1 MKLKQSQQLFE
12 EALKALPGGVN
23 SPVRSFAA
31 VGGSP
36 RFIQSANGAH
46 LTDCDN
52 NTYIDYV
59 GAFGP
64 MILGHNH
71 PAVIESIT
79 QQVQHGLSYGAP
91 CELEIRLSQAVQKH
105 MPNIEMCRFVN
116 SGTEATMT
124 AIRLARG
131 ITRRNK
137 IIIFEG
143 CYHGHA
149 DSFLV
154 KAGSGALTLGT
165 ASSAGVTP
173 GTAEDTL
180 VADYNQ
186 LDSVTALFDQYA
198 DDIAAIIIEPIAGN
212 MNFIRPKSGF
222 LEGLRSICDH
232 HNSLLIFDEV
242 MTGFRVAM
250 GGAQSLLGVAPDLT
264 TLGKI
269 IGGGLPIGALG
280 GSIQH
285 MSHLA
290 PLGDVYQAGTLSGN
304 PISMAAGL
312 ATLSRLNESC
322 FQQLN
327 DTTNSL
333 VNGMIEIA
341 QSKGKRISGNAIGGM
356 FGLHFNDQLAPADTF
371 DQIKHADKQY
381 FSRFFNHMLLQGV
394 YFAPSPF
401 EAGFVSLAHSKK
413 EIDQTL
419 SAFDTFSWD

>member
-1 MKLKQSQQLFE
+1 VNTQQSEQLFI
-12 EALKALPGGVN
+12 EAQQALPGGVN

-36 RFIQSANGAH
+36 RFIQSANGAY

-52 NTYIDYV
+52 NRYIDYV

-71 PAVIESIT
+71 SSVT
-79 QQVQHGLSYGAP
+79 QAIIDQAQQGLSYGAP
-91 CELEIRLSQAVQKH
+91 CELEIRLSELIKKH
-105 MPNIEMCRFVN
+105 MPQIEKCRLVN

-131 ITRRNK
+131 ITQRHK
-137 IIIFEG
+137 IITFEG

-173 GTAEDTL
+173 GTAQDTL
-180 VADYNQ
+180 VATYNN
-186 LDSVTALFDQYA
+186 LDSVQALFEQCGH
-198 DDIAAIIIEPIAGN
+198 DIAAIIIEPIAGN
-212 MNFIRPKSGF
+212 MNLITPTTDF
-222 LEGLRSICDH
+222 LIGLRELCNH
-232 HNSLLIFDEV
+232 YQTLLIFDEV
-242 MTGFRVAM
+242 MTGFRVAL
-250 GGAQSLLGVAPDLT
+250 GGAQSLYPVAPDLT
-264 TLGKI
+264 TLGKV

-280 GSIQH
+280 GKSEL
-285 MSHLA
+285 MDHLA

-312 ATLSRLNESC
+312 ATLT
-322 FQQLN
+322 QLTPATYQ
-327 DTTNSL
+327 DLQTLTHSL
-333 VNGMIEIA
+333 IEGMISIA
-341 QSKGKRISGNAIGGM
+341 HDQGHQLSGHAIGGM
-356 FGLHFNDQLAPADTF
+356 FGLHFIEQSTPAKTYTEITKTNSSLF
-371 DQIKHADKQY
+371 RSFFKHMI
-381 FSRFFNHMLLQGV
+381 NHGI
-394 YFAPSPF
+394 YFAPSSY
-401 EAGFVSLAHSKK
+401 EAGFISLAHTTR

-419 SAFDTFSWD
+419 NTFSSFTWN